1 MMGAAISTPD
11 SADSDS
17 IQSSRRRIAANRR
30 AALTVVAS
38 GCLTLPL
45 LVPIM
50 CAWLGVERT
59 LPAWPQLILASI
71 VQFGFGARFYRAAY
85 EPLRDVLR
93 RASRGMPGASRR
105 VLANC
110 TGDTDLLVTLG
121 TSAVWGLGVYQMWAH
136 PGETGHADFAVPA
149 VVITLVLL
157 GKWLETRAE
166 RKTTAAVRA
175 LNALHPERA
184 RVRIEGI
191 EREVALG
198 EIQIGM
204 IVVVRP
210 GERVPVDGVLL
221 EGETEIDASL
231 IAGESVPVAKHPG
244 DPVTAGALNGAGLLL
259 IETRAIGAETTLARI
274 VRQVESVQAE
284 QAPIPRS
291 VERVNTVFV
300 PAILGIALATLLG
313 WLGYGAGAETAILN
327 AVAVLVIACPGALRR
342 AAPSAIKVGTGI
354 AARHG
359 VLFKNARALE
369 TAHRIGVVAF
379 DKTAALAFALNQP
392 DGVATVETIEAAV
405 EALRDIGVDSVML
418 TGINEASATIAAS
431 APDID
436 ESHAQGVSEDGARS
450 VALLKS
456 GGRVVATVSD
466 GIGVAASAASAPCA
480 ADIGIAIANGGAAI
494 AMDAA
499 DITLM
504 RSDPM
509 RVVAAIDVA
518 QRTYRKIG
526 QNVRWAFAYHLI
538 GIPLAAFGWLNP
550 MVAGAAMACCGIGVI
565 SNALLLRRWQPR
577 LS

>member
-1 MMGAAISTPD
+1 MPTPD

-17 IQSSRRRIAANRR
+17 IQSIRRRIAANRR

-59 LPAWPQLILASI
+59 LPAWPQLMLASI
-71 VQFGFGARFYRAAY
+71 VQFGLGARFYRAAY

-93 RASRGMPGASRR
+93 RASRGVPG
-105 VLANC
+105 VLAAR

-175 LNALHPERA
+175 LNALRPERA
-184 RVRIEGI
+184 RVHIEGI
-191 EREVALG
+191 EREVALS

-231 IAGESVPVAKHPG
+231 IAGESVPMAKHPG
-244 DPVTAGALNGAGLLL
+244 DLVTAGALSGAGLLL
-259 IETRAIGAETTLARI
+259 IETRAIGAETILARI

-284 QAPIPRS
+284 QAPIPRL
-291 VERVNTVFV
+291 VERVSTVFV
-300 PAILGIALATLLG
+300 PVILGIALATLLG

-327 AVAVLVIACPGALRR
+327 AVAVLVIACPCALSR
-342 AAPSAIKVGTGI
+342 AAPSAIKVGAGI

-418 TGINEASATIAAS
+418 TGTNEASATIMAS

-436 ESHAQGVSEDGARS
+436 ESHVQGVSDDEACS
-450 VALLKS
+450 LAQLKS

-466 GIGVAASAASAPCA
+466 SIGVASTPSA
-480 ADIGIAIANGGAAI
+480 ADIGIAIASGAAI

-509 RVVAAIDVA
+509 RVVAAIDVS

-526 QNVRWAFAYHLI
+526 QNLRWTFAYHLI

>member
-1 MMGAAISTPD
+1 MPTPD

-17 IQSSRRRIAANRR
+17 IQSIRRRIAANRR

-71 VQFGFGARFYRAAY
+71 VQFGLGARFYRAAY

-93 RASRGMPGASRR
+93 RASRGVPG
-105 VLANC
+105 VLAAR

-175 LNALHPERA
+175 LNALRPERA
-184 RVRIEGI
+184 RVHIEGI
-191 EREVALG
+191 EREVALS

-231 IAGESVPVAKHPG
+231 IAGESVPMAKHPG
-244 DPVTAGALNGAGLLL
+244 DLVTAGALSGAGLLL
-259 IETRAIGAETTLARI
+259 IETRAIGAETILARI

-284 QAPIPRS
+284 QAPIPRL
-291 VERVNTVFV
+291 VERVSTVFV
-300 PAILGIALATLLG
+300 PVILGIALATLLG

-327 AVAVLVIACPGALRR
+327 AVAVLVIACPCALSR
-342 AAPSAIKVGTGI
+342 AAPSAIKVGAGI

-418 TGINEASATIAAS
+418 TGTNEASATIMAS

-436 ESHAQGVSEDGARS
+436 ESHVQGVSDDEACS
-450 VALLKS
+450 LAQLKS
-456 GGRVVATVSD
+456 SGRVVARVSD
-466 GIGVAASAASAPCA
+466 GIGVAASSASAPCA
-480 ADIGIAIANGGAAI
+480 PDIGIAIASGAAI

-504 RSDPM
+504 RSDAM
-509 RVVAAIDVA
+509 RVVVAIDVS

-526 QNVRWAFAYHLI
+526 QNLRWTFAYHLI